1 MMIKKINILATLLFL
16 AATLSLSSQER
27 QDWDK
32 IKSLKIAFI
41 TERLNLTPKE
51 AQSFWPIYN
60 EHQSKRENLFREER
74 FEIGSEI
81 KNLDALSDTKADELL
96 GRMQRLEEE
105 KFKLEKSYIEKI
117 SKTISAKKTI
127 MLMRSEEDFKR
138 QLIKQYRQKKGGQ

>member
-1 MMIKKINILATLLFL
+1 MIKKINILASLLFL

-60 EHQSKRENLFREER
+60 EHQSKRESLFREER

-81 KNLDALSDTKADELL
+81 KNLDALSDAKAVELL
-96 GRMQRLEEE
+96 ARMQRLEEE
-105 KFKLEKSYIEKI
+105 KYNVEKSYIEKI

-127 MLMRSEEDFKR
+127 LLMRSEEDFKR

>member
-1 MMIKKINILATLLFL
+1 MMIRKIKILTPLLFL
-16 AATLSLSSQER
+16 IATLSLSSQER

-41 TERLNLTPKE
+41 TERLNLSPKE

-60 EHQSKRENLFREER
+60 EHQSKKEDLFKEER

-81 KNLDALSDTKADELL
+81 KNLDALSDAQASALL
-96 GRMQRLEEE
+96 IRMQKLEEE
-105 KFKLEKSYIEKI
+105 KHMVEKAYIDKI

-127 MLMRSEEDFKR
+127 LLMRSEEDFKR
-138 QLIKQYRQKKGGQ
+138 QLIKQYRQKRGGK

>member
-1 MMIKKINILATLLFL
+1 MMIKKINILASLLFL

-60 EHQSKRENLFREER
+60 EHQSKRESLFREER

-81 KNLDALSDTKADELL
+81 KNLDALSDAKAVELL
-96 GRMQRLEEE
+96 ARMQRLEEE
-105 KFKLEKSYIEKI
+105 KYKVEKSYIEKI

-127 MLMRSEEDFKR
+127 LLMRSEEDFKR

>member
-1 MMIKKINILATLLFL
+1 MIKKINVLATLLFL

-60 EHQSKRENLFREER
+60 EHQSKRESLFREER

-127 MLMRSEEDFKR
+127 LLMRSEEDFKR

>member
-1 MMIKKINILATLLFL
+1 MMIKKINILASLLFL
-16 AATLSLSSQER
+16 AATLSLSSQEK

-41 TERLNLTPKE
+41 TERLDLTPKE

-60 EHQSKRENLFREER
+60 EHQSKREGLFREER

-81 KNLDALSDTKADELL
+81 KNLDALSDARAGELL
-96 GRMQRLEEE
+96 ARMQKLEEE
-105 KFKLEKSYIEKI
+105 KYNVEKSYIEKI

-127 MLMRSEEDFKR
+127 LLMRSEEDFKR
-138 QLIKQYRQKKGGQ
+138 QLIKQYRQRKGGQ

>member
-1 MMIKKINILATLLFL
+1 MIKKINILATLLFL

-60 EHQSKRENLFREER
+60 EHQSKRESLFREER

-96 GRMQRLEEE
+96 ARMQRLEEE

-127 MLMRSEEDFKR
+127 LLMRSEEDFKR

>member
-1 MMIKKINILATLLFL
+1 MMIKKINILASLLFL
-16 AATLSLSSQER
+16 ATTLSLSSQER

-60 EHQSKRENLFREER
+60 EHQSKRESLFREER

-81 KNLDALSDTKADELL
+81 KNLDALSDAKAVELL
-96 GRMQRLEEE
+96 ARMQRLEEE
-105 KFKLEKSYIEKI
+105 KYNVEKSYIEKI

-127 MLMRSEEDFKR
+127 LLMRSEEDFKR

>member
-60 EHQSKRENLFREER
+60 EHQSKRESLFREER

-96 GRMQRLEEE
+96 ARMQRLEEE

-127 MLMRSEEDFKR
+127 LLMRSEEDFKR

>member
-1 MMIKKINILATLLFL
+1 MIKKINILASLLFL

-60 EHQSKRENLFREER
+60 EHQSKRESLFREER

-81 KNLDALSDTKADELL
+81 KNLDALSDAKAVELL
-96 GRMQRLEEE
+96 ARMQRLEEE
-105 KFKLEKSYIEKI
+105 KYKVEKSYIEKI

-127 MLMRSEEDFKR
+127 LLMRSEEDFKR

>member
-1 MMIKKINILATLLFL
+1 MIRKIKILAPLLFL
-16 AATLSLSSQER
+16 VATLSLSAQEK
-27 QDWDK
+27 QDWEK

-60 EHQSKRENLFREER
+60 EHQAEKEGFYRQER

-81 KNLDALSDTKADELL
+81 KKLDALSDERAKELL
-96 GRMQRLEEE
+96 VRMQRLEGE
-105 KFKLEKSYIEKI
+105 KYKAEKSYIEKI

-127 MLMRSEEDFKR
+127 LLMRSEEDFKR
-138 QLIKQYRQKKGGQ
+138 QLIKQYRHGKGGR

>member
-1 MMIKKINILATLLFL
+1 MIKKINILASLLFL
-16 AATLSLSSQER
+16 AATLSLSSQEK

-41 TERLNLTPKE
+41 TERLDLTPKE

-60 EHQSKRENLFREER
+60 EHQSKREGLFREER

-81 KNLDALSDTKADELL
+81 KNLDALSDARAGELL
-96 GRMQRLEEE
+96 ARMQKLEEE
-105 KFKLEKSYIEKI
+105 KYNVEKSYIEKI

-127 MLMRSEEDFKR
+127 LLMRSEEDFKR

>member
-1 MMIKKINILATLLFL
+1 MMIKKINILASLLFL
-16 AATLSLSSQER
+16 AATLSLSSQEK

-41 TERLNLTPKE
+41 TERLDLTPKE

-60 EHQSKRENLFREER
+60 EHQSKREGLLREER

-81 KNLDALSDTKADELL
+81 KNLDTLSDARAGELL
-96 GRMQRLEEE
+96 ARMQKLEEE
-105 KFKLEKSYIEKI
+105 KYNVEKSYIEKI

-127 MLMRSEEDFKR
+127 LLMRSEEDFKR
-138 QLIKQYRQKKGGQ
+138 QLIKQYRQRKGGQ

>member
-1 MMIKKINILATLLFL
+1 MIKKINILATLLFL

>member
-1 MMIKKINILATLLFL
+1 MIRKITILAPILFL
-16 AATLSLSSQER
+16 VATLSLSAQER

-32 IKSLKIAFI
+32 IKSLKVAFI

-60 EHQSKRENLFREER
+60 EHQSEKEGLFKEER

-81 KNLDALSDTKADELL
+81 KNLDGLSDAQASELL
-96 GRMQRLEEE
+96 ARMQKLEEE
-105 KFKLEKSYIEKI
+105 KYKMEKSYIEKI

-127 MLMRSEEDFKR
+127 LLMRSEEDFKR
-138 QLIKQYRQKKGGQ
+138 QLIKQYRQKKGGR

>member
-1 MMIKKINILATLLFL
+1 MMIRKIKILAPILFL
-16 AATLSLSSQER
+16 VATLSLSSQER

-32 IKSLKIAFI
+32 IKSLKVAFI

-60 EHQSKRENLFREER
+60 EHQSKKEGLFREER

-81 KNLDALSDTKADELL
+81 KNLDGLSDAQASELL
-96 GRMQRLEEE
+96 ARMQKLEEE
-105 KFKLEKSYIEKI
+105 KYKMEKSYIEKI

-127 MLMRSEEDFKR
+127 LLMRSEEDFKR